1 MKFSS
6 SDTNRLAETAMQVA
20 GDHGYVV
27 MVFCD
32 SKYKRLLENWLL
44 FAESHEEKFPIL
56 ICALDDSLANEMTGR
71 GYPACHVPWSGPLSN
86 LWRIRVCA
94 IDQVLSLGID
104 VAHSD
109 VDAVWRSSPMPFL
122 REHASSDI
130 VASQGTIWP
139 PLALTSWG
147 HVLCFGFVYFKSTT
161 PALWLLG
168 QLATAVTKAN
178 RFDDQQSFNNLLIK
192 QELTWES
199 PDESYQIQ
207 LLGKTFN
214 CYRQT
219 ISGRATLPDGSPIRA
234 SLLPH
239 SLFQRLPNK
248 VENEENV
255 VVAHPWAKKAASST
269 ETELRRINCWK
280 LN

>member
-6 SDTNRLAETAMQVA
+6 NDTKRLAETAMRAA
-20 GDHGYVV
+20 GDQGYVA
-27 MVFCD
+27 MVFCN

-122 REHASSDI
+122 RKHASSDI
-130 VASQGTIWP
+130 VASQGTTWP
-139 PLALTSWG
+139 ASALTSWG
-147 HVLCFGFVYFKSTT
+147 HVLCFGFVYFKSTK

-168 QLATAVTKAN
+168 QLATAAIKAN
-178 RFDDQQSFNNLLIK
+178 KFDDQRSFNNLLIK
-192 QELTWES
+192 QELAWES
-199 PDESYQIQ
+199 QDESYQIK
-207 LLGKTFN
+207 LRGKTFS

-219 ISGRATLPDGSPIRA
+219 ISGRAMLPDGSPIRV

-248 VENEENV
+248 VENKENV
-255 VVAHPWAKKAASST
+255 VVAHPLAKKAASST
-269 ETELRRINCWK
+269 ETELRRINCWR

>member
-6 SDTNRLAETAMQVA
+6 NDTKRLAETAMRAA
-20 GDHGYVV
+20 GDQGYVA
-27 MVFCD
+27 MVFCN

-122 REHASSDI
+122 RKHASSDI
-130 VASQGTIWP
+130 VASQGTTWP
-139 PLALTSWG
+139 ASALTIWG
-147 HVLCFGFVYFKSTT
+147 H
-161 PALWLLG
+161 
-168 QLATAVTKAN
+168 
-178 RFDDQQSFNNLLIK
+178 
-192 QELTWES
+192 
-199 PDESYQIQ
+199 
-207 LLGKTFN
+207 
-214 CYRQT
+214 
-219 ISGRATLPDGSPIRA
+219 SPIKPA
-234 SLLPH
+234 
-239 SLFQRLPNK
+239 
-248 VENEENV
+248 
-255 VVAHPWAKKAASST
+255 
-269 ETELRRINCWK
+269 C
-280 LN
+280 